1 MIAKLVYQGQ
11 LETGI
16 NEIDM
21 DLEVNTSQP
30 AVNLPRGWTEGARGS
45 FKWSLWGGK
54 GYGHKNIIERQ
65 APGPLN
71 PGEHGIRL
79 CQIIMRLE
87 PAA

>member
-45 FKWSLWGGK
+45 FKWSLWGG
-54 GYGHKNIIERQ
+54 ERVWAQ
-65 APGPLN
+65 KYY
-71 PGEHGIRL
+71 R
-79 CQIIMRLE
+79 
-87 PAA
+87 AAGSRTS